1 MPLLGAAVYLDCCAG
16 TGFYLRGPVGDQ
28 SSLEAAG
35 GGWGGFARSSPLAPG
50 FCVNVAEDTCVLHSF
65 PILDNTSQKRISLKV
80 LEKPEKSIE
89 MCLCFGSLSSAL
101 LTSIFI
107 AI

>member
-50 FCVNVAEDTCVLHSF
+50 FCVNVAEDVC
-65 PILDNTSQKRISLKV
+65 P
-80 LEKPEKSIE
+80 
-89 MCLCFGSLSSAL
+89 
-101 LTSIFI
+101 TSIPYSGQHFSKKDI
-107 AI
+107 LESLRKT